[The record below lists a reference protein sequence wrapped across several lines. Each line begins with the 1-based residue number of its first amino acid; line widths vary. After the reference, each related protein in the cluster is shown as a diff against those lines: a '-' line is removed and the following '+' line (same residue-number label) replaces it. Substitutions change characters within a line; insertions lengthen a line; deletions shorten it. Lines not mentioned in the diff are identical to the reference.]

1 MDALGWQIGA
11 VLFGVSFLIIAI
23 YLAKLINSTT
33 KVVEKAYKIVDYN
46 ERHIHETI
54 ENVAAITKRSRNW
67 ILNEAITNYISYNNY
82 FLNEVEK
89 GLQDADNKNFATP
102 EEVDNIF
109 KKYGAR

>member
-54 ENVAAITKRSRNW
+54 ENVAAITKSTEDIVSLASGVSNV
-67 ILNEAITNYISYNNY
+67 TK
-82 FLNEVEK
+82 V
-89 GLQDADNKNFATP
+89 
-102 EEVDNIF
+102 F
-109 KKYGAR
+109 KFFRK

>member
-1 MDALGWQIGA
+1 M
-11 VLFGVSFLIIAI
+11 SSSTIA
-23 YLAKLINSTT
+23 TT
-33 KVVEKAYKIVDYN
+33 FRIEKDKIDK
-46 ERHIHETI
+46 IDSL
-54 ENVAAITKRSRNW
+54 AAITKRSRNW